1 MMKGSINSGV
11 FAAFSHC
18 PGKNSFAMA
27 KTQPCVQVDSRTN
40 VGEKKALRKKSM
52 RIGNTAVSRY
62 TDAPERRIIAQQ
74 KRQRRDCFFKTR
86 VSLHDFTR
94 Q

>member
-40 VGEKKALRKKSM
+40 VGEKKGTEKK
-52 RIGNTAVSRY
+52 INTYR
-62 TDAPERRIIAQQ
+62 
-74 KRQRRDCFFKTR
+74 
-86 VSLHDFTR
+86 
-94 Q
+94 